1 MSTQLRLVET
11 TEAAAPPA
19 RPSRPSRPRR
29 AAGKAKQA
37 KQPPTARPTRAP
49 KARRAHWAADWRL
62 DAPTRLAGQQG
73 VRAAREAL
81 ARADKPAR
89 SEADLRRAS

>member
-19 RPSRPSRPRR
+19 RPRRPRR
-29 AAGKAKQA
+29 AAGKTKQA

-81 ARADKPAR
+81 ARAHKPAG